1 MRALYSDVC
10 IGMTMLL
17 AVSVFQ
23 MTINDILPVT
33 SDTVPLIGMSHLQ
46 ITLQKLYYDETA

>member
-1 MRALYSDVC
+1 
-10 IGMTMLL
+10 MTMLL

-46 ITLQKLYYDETA
+46 ITLQKLYYEETA